1 MKLEHPLPPPPPNV
15 RSHPGNGLTAVA
27 AEAPRGADVAIDA
40 VPAAGLDAAVLFA
53 GRKGAA
59 LAGLATQSLLAY
71 ALLPEGRGAY
81 AICVVFSGL
90 LGLLL
95 TPGAHTGM
103 QYFVA
108 TGRVSVSQGVSLAL
122 AICLAGSAA
131 AALLSAPL
139 IGEGAAFFRQAD
151 ASSFYLALCLI
162 PLQAFAVAFEYQLI
176 GIGRF
181 GQLALLL
188 LLRASANVA
197 AIAVLVW
204 GLGFGV
210 NGAIAAFGLGH
221 LAVIA
226 AALGYLRARHGLRP
240 EAPSRAALEAV
251 VAYGLRYHA
260 ARLGAAFEPRVGVFY
275 LGVVA
280 GRADIG
286 IFAVAI
292 TLMLQFSTI
301 SNAAGSSLLPRIAGR
316 TGERSELVALG
327 MRLALWATA
336 AALAVWLA
344 ISAPVVRVLLS
355 EAFEPVT
362 PLMWIMA
369 PGMLAYAVSSVSM
382 TWFVGSNRPD
392 VCSRAVAA
400 GLAVNLGALF
410 VLYPRIG
417 PEAAAWAMTLSQ
429 FVRCAFLVIP
439 FRASTGVP
447 WAALCAPQRGDRAYL
462 AATMRGA
469 LRPATWRS
477 LVRA

>member
-1 MKLEHPLPPPPPNV
+1 M
-15 RSHPGNGLTAVA
+15 GNGLTAVA
-27 AEAPRGADVAIDA
+27 DAAPRGAGGALDG
-40 VPAAGLDAAVLFA
+40 VPAAGLDAVVLFA

-59 LAGLATQSLLAY
+59 VAGLATQSLLAY
-71 ALLPEGRGAY
+71 ALMPEGRGAY

-103 QYFVA
+103 QFFVA

-122 AICLAGSAA
+122 AICLVGSAV

-139 IGEGAAFFRQAD
+139 IAEGASFFRQAD
-151 ASSFYLALCLI
+151 ASSFYLALGLI

-188 LLRASANVA
+188 VLRALANVA

-204 GLGFGV
+204 GLELGV
-210 NGAIAAFGLGH
+210 NGAIAAFAIGH

-226 AALGYLRARHGLRP
+226 SAVGYLRARHGLRP
-240 EAPSRAALEAV
+240 EAPSRGTLKAV

-316 TGERSELVALG
+316 TGERTEMVALG
-327 MRLALWATA
+327 MRLALWVTA
-336 AALAVWLA
+336 AALAAWLA
-344 ISAPVVRVLLS
+344 ISGPVVRLLLS
-355 EAFEPVT
+355 DAFAPVT

-369 PGMLAYAVSSVSM
+369 PGMLAYAASSVSM
-382 TWFVGSNRPD
+382 TWFVGANRPD

-400 GLAVNLGALF
+400 GLAVNLAGL
-410 VLYPRIG
+410 VLLYPRIG
-417 PEAAAWAMTLSQ
+417 PEAAAWAMALSQ

-439 FRASTGVP
+439 FRAATGAP
-447 WAALCAPQRGDRAYL
+447 WTALWAPQRGDLGYL
-462 AATMRGA
+462 AATARGA
-469 LRPATWRS
+469 LRPATWRG